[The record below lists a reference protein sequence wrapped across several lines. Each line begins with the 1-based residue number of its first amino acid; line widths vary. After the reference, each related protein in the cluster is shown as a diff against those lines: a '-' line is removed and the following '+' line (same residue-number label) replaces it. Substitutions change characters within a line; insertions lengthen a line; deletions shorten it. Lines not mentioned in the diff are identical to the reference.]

1 MRFPDKPKME
11 RLVSPSYASDN
22 GCRNLPKKSE
32 NSKSSQDSGANLLLD
47 KSKCAAP
54 SEPTHSCSGEEL
66 LPQVYEKLRGLAHAL
81 MQQFQPGR
89 TLQPTAL
96 VHEAYLRMVGDHD
109 PGWDSRRHFFGAA
122 ANAMRNILV
131 EQSRK
136 KATEKHGGK
145 LERIELHDGLALE
158 LPNADHLLA
167 LHESLDRLQKV
178 EPRLA
183 EVVMLRYFA
192 GLTMLEI
199 AETLGESERTIYRD
213 WNRSRAWLGRDLDSS
228 FR

>member
-1 MRFPDKPKME
+1 M
-11 RLVSPSYASDN
+11 
-22 GCRNLPKKSE
+22 
-32 NSKSSQDSGANLLLD
+32 LLD
-47 KSKCAAP
+47 QTKLDAP
-54 SEPTHSCSGEEL
+54 AELARSCSGEEL

-96 VHEAYLRMVGDHD
+96 VHEAYLRMVGDQD

-136 KATEKHGGK
+136 KATAKHGGK

-158 LPNADHLLA
+158 LPPAEHLLA
-167 LHESLDRLQKV
+167 LNESLHRLQKI

-199 AETLGESERTIYRD
+199 ADALGESERTIYRD
-213 WNRSRAWLGRDLDSS
+213 WRRSRAWLGRDLDANSDCS
-228 FR
+228 RLTTGDAS